1 MKNKDNNFDGKLEEN
16 PFKKIIIPKISNK
29 SKKDYKNIFLC
40 PLDKHDAVNSL
51 DILDDIVIYG
61 TIMGSM
67 YMCRI
72 DNTNL
77 IPKQKKLNKTAQNF
91 EEINQEKNKNDESSK
106 ISCIKLDTN
115 NNKSSNNN
123 NKIKNLY
130 NEDNNIHTARSE
142 YNKIHNHEINTK
154 RILLKNIIQNKN
166 NPSENSLINQNSLVS
181 HTNNSEFSKDIKPLS
196 QINQLITNANENIPC
211 LSFDTK
217 DKINVAVGDYEIFRF
232 ENLTNFSFN
241 NENEKYYYT
250 QIKNYQSEN
259 EHIRYCEGAICLIY
273 NNTYLKL
280 DAPLNDFCSPINLNN
295 YTYTNKNLV
304 TFEVIKGEIEMYN
317 YLVPFDFDGD
327 RFLFLDYESDIIRRI
342 CIFYTKTKIDPIIYK
357 INNDYGHISFM
368 KFISNNKIII
378 CKKNKICEICDIN
391 NNLTQVETFEHI
403 GEEIITMNVYIKG
416 TKEEDD
422 EDEDTLNDVS
432 FKENNNKEKIEY
444 YETNYKKN
452 KKSKTKNKLGFNEN
466 IYGLSA
472 KLHLKKF
479 PFEKDKVNNS
489 TYRELVNLN
498 LKKHININEA
508 KDNEISIYN
517 NKNKFPL
524 EKDNNITNELNNKK
538 NIELISNNNEYIQ
551 SNKEFFDKNKFI
563 SFKQLKNGPTERCI
577 DDDVYI
583 LTVDKNGNFNKYH
596 NGKIKT
602 VFNLYE
608 IKNIEQNYKDEE
620 FFNLGFPYFVVMNN
634 KYYAISTDHG
644 VFVLSNK
651 K

>member
-1 MKNKDNNFDGKLEEN
+1 
-16 PFKKIIIPKISNK
+16 
-29 SKKDYKNIFLC
+29 
-40 PLDKHDAVNSL
+40 
-51 DILDDIVIYG
+51 
-61 TIMGSM
+61 
-67 YMCRI
+67 
-72 DNTNL
+72 
-77 IPKQKKLNKTAQNF
+77 
-91 EEINQEKNKNDESSK
+91 
-106 ISCIKLDTN
+106 
-115 NNKSSNNN
+115 
-123 NKIKNLY
+123 
-130 NEDNNIHTARSE
+130 
-142 YNKIHNHEINTK
+142 
-154 RILLKNIIQNKN
+154 
-166 NPSENSLINQNSLVS
+166 
-181 HTNNSEFSKDIKPLS
+181 
-196 QINQLITNANENIPC
+196 
-211 LSFDTK
+211 
-217 DKINVAVGDYEIFRF
+217 
-232 ENLTNFSFN
+232 
-241 NENEKYYYT
+241 
-250 QIKNYQSEN
+250 
-259 EHIRYCEGAICLIY
+259 
-273 NNTYLKL
+273 
-280 DAPLNDFCSPINLNN
+280 
-295 YTYTNKNLV
+295 
-304 TFEVIKGEIEMYN
+304 
-317 YLVPFDFDGD
+317 
-327 RFLFLDYESDIIRRI
+327 
-342 CIFYTKTKIDPIIYK
+342 
-357 INNDYGHISFM
+357 
-368 KFISNNKIII
+368 
-378 CKKNKICEICDIN
+378 
-391 NNLTQVETFEHI
+391 VETFEHI

-422 EDEDTLNDVS
+422 EDEDTLNDLS